1 MTDFLLVTATDE
13 PVTEST
19 SISPSGFSHSFNHR
33 GESFSSELVRRMVS
47 LLSLAERSVNRV
59 TSLEVVELTSEA
71 EPTASPDGSKNL
83 STESTWPLVLLGNVV
98 LGVSSV
104 TFQGLVISSS
114 EKPLVVPSTPSV
126 TCSKSAKNP
135 PAVVTSV

>member
-1 MTDFLLVTATDE
+1 MTATDE

-19 SISPSGFSHSFNHR
+19 SISPPGFSHSFNHR
-33 GESFSSELVRRMVS
+33 GESFSSELVRRMAS
-47 LLSLAERSVNRV
+47 LLSLTERSVNRV

-83 STESTWPLVLLGNVV
+83 RTESAWPLVLLGNVV

-114 EKPLVVPSTPSV
+114 EKPLVVPPTPSV
-126 TCSKSAKNP
+126 HLSKSANNP

>member
-19 SISPSGFSHSFNHR
+19 SISPPGFSHSFNHR

-114 EKPLVVPSTPSV
+114 EKPLVVPPTPSV
-126 TCSKSAKNP
+126 TCSKSANNP